1 MHACIAGYAYAKPQI
16 GFAWDEKLQS
26 FFSSVGRGD
35 FVAEAGR
42 APVADVLALADRALG
57 EGVDA
62 RTHAASIAQARAE
75 ISRLLDSFD
84 LAQPSQVP
92 MQAAL

>member
-1 MHACIAGYAYAKPQI
+1 
-16 GFAWDEKLQS
+16 
-26 FFSSVGRGD
+26 
-35 FVAEAGR
+35 
-42 APVADVLALADRALG
+42 LADRALG

-75 ISRLLDSFD
+75 ITRLLDSFD
-84 LAQPSQVP
+84 IAQPGQVP